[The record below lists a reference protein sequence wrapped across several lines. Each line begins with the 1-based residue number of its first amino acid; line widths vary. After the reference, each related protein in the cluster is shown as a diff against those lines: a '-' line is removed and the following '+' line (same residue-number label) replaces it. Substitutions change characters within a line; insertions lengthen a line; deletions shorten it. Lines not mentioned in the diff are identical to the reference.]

1 MNRVILVGR
10 LTRDPELRTSGSV
23 PYVNFTIA
31 VNRSFTSS
39 TGVREADFINCVAF
53 NRQAENLSRFMR
65 KGSQIGVEGRIQ
77 VDTYDAQDG
86 TKRNSVK
93 VVCDQITFLEPKS
106 ATAGDYGDA
115 YSPYSDLPPTTRPR
129 PQGPARTPYSDEF
142 QQGGNAPR
150 PTSQNRSPYDDEFTR
165 YERPK
170 NKEKANNDDMMGQYG
185 FDDDDDLPF

>member
-93 VVCDQITFLEPKS
+93 VVCDQITFWNRNPPLP
-106 ATAGDYGDA
+106 ATTATLILLIRIFRLQPVRVLRDRHVLLTVTNFNKGK
-115 YSPYSDLPPTTRPR
+115 
-129 PQGPARTPYSDEF
+129 
-142 QQGGNAPR
+142 
-150 PTSQNRSPYDDEFTR
+150 RSPSDQSES
-165 YERPK
+165 
-170 NKEKANNDDMMGQYG
+170 
-185 FDDDDDLPF
+185 LSV